1 VRAQLDGGNVRKS
14 ALEATDRRASAPDQ
28 NRCCVP
34 ADQSRIIEPRQPAVP
49 VEHTPL
55 LVIGA
60 GPYGLATAALARHR
74 GVGTVIVG
82 QPMGFWRENMPR
94 GMLLRSGLDWHLDP
108 LGVHTLDAY
117 LEDRGIARDDVRPI
131 PVELFV
137 EYADW
142 YADAAGVDVLR
153 KNVSAVSQRDGDGS
167 GFVARFDDGSSI
179 AASSVVATPGVR
191 YFANVPADVEQSL
204 PLDRYEHTCTATRF
218 DGLEGSRV
226 LIVGGRQSAFEWAAL
241 IAEQANAEVELV
253 YRHDSPRFIPSDWS
267 FVDALLEQ
275 TVQLRG
281 WFRRLPPG
289 EQDALRARFWAEG
302 RLKLEPWLE
311 GRTDRPRIRRWPNH
325 HIEGYEERPGGDLE
339 AVLSGGHR
347 LVVDRVILATGYRTD
362 MTKVPYLSASR
373 LADKLALRD
382 GFPVLDEDFQ
392 ASVPGLFFP
401 SWPSTQ
407 DFGPFFGFVAGVPA
421 ASRIVVDRLVDAA

>member
-1 VRAQLDGGNVRKS
+1 VRAQLDGVNARKRP
-14 ALEATDRRASAPDQ
+14 LEATDRRTSAVDED
-28 NRCCVP
+28 RCCGA
-34 ADQSRIIEPRQPAVP
+34 ADPSRIIEPRPLAVP

-55 LVIGA
+55 LVLGA

-74 GVGTVIVG
+74 GLETMVVG

-94 GMLLRSGLDWHLDP
+94 GMLLRSGIDWHLDP
-108 LGVHTLDAY
+108 LGVHTLRAY
-117 LEDRGIARDDVRPI
+117 LEERGIDEADVHPI

-142 YADAAGVDVLR
+142 YAGEAGVDVVRTTVTALHR
-153 KNVSAVSQRDGDGS
+153 RDAE
-167 GFVARFDDGSSI
+167 GFVAHFDDGSSV
-179 AASSVVATPGVR
+179 AAANVVATPGVR
-191 YFANVPADVEQSL
+191 YFASIPVEVQESL
-204 PLDRYEHTCTATRF
+204 PPERYEHTCTATRF
-218 DGLEGSRV
+218 DRLEGSRV

-241 IAEQANAEVELV
+241 IAEQMHADVDLV
-253 YRHDSPRFIPSDWS
+253 YRHDSPSFTPSDWS

-275 TVQLRG
+275 TVRFPG
-281 WFRRLPPG
+281 WFRRLPRA
-289 EQDALRARFWAEG
+289 EQDAVSARFWAEG

-311 GRTDRPRIRRWPNH
+311 RRTDRPTIRRWPNH
-325 HIEGYEERPGGDLE
+325 HVQSYAERPTGDVE
-339 AVLSGGHR
+339 VVLSGGRR
-347 LVVDRVILATGYRTD
+347 LVVDHVVLATGYRTD

-373 LADKLALRD
+373 LVDELALRN
-382 GFPVLDEDFQ
+382 GFPILDEDFQ

-421 ASRIVVDRLVDAA
+421 ATRIVVDTLVEAA